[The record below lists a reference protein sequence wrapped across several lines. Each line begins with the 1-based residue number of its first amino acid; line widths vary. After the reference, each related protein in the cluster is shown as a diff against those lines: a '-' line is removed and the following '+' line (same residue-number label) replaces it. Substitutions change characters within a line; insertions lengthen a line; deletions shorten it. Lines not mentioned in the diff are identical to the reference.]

1 MYYCPLILKEIEK
14 YVLTQETILT
24 KMELTNSSWLKKK
37 KSQIV
42 LKNFHFLPWR

>member
-14 YVLTQETILT
+14 YVLTQETMLT

-37 KSQIV
+37 KKKVKLS
-42 LKNFHFLPWR
+42 